1 MGWSK
6 KYKKSINCNNQK
18 GFSQKAHCAG
28 RKKENVMSSKL
39 EELVG
44 KRLTE
49 EQFDEA
55 AGKKDACYHKV
66 KARYDV
72 WPSAYASGALVKC
85 RRVGAKNWGNKSK
98 KEGVDEKVLGGKDMT
113 SGIDKNT
120 KITFDKRIMNKKLA
134 GKTFVVVKKGINTFN
149 VRPDGSGNERDTKT
163 LDAPTLLK
171 LVKNRTIS
179 KIVNSKGK
187 AIHEQ
192 SVNEEKYVVYVDKD
206 GKGRKGRKIVKSGL
220 SQMGAKRLYNK
231 LVKTDDYHEVGYDDH
246 KSWNQNNI
254 EKINEGDIESRELKL
269 YIDNDSQLYNSR
281 FMPIIKNLSKKM
293 KKGNFDKKLAIKG
306 FMYLVDAGAK
316 KYVKDYGGNA
326 KEMFSK
332 KDRIAVASDLADEFE
347 DAYKNK
353 EYSFMEGKEKMFP
366 SGKVDAAVKLAKRM
380 GGNMTGAVK
389 KIEKMA
395 KGLSKNGRVQY
406 ALRQA
411 NESINEQQYF
421 DPNGELRKYMDKV
434 LKKAGIRVIKYD
446 PMKQSFYNGTWGG
459 FYTVA
464 SSNMTDMPGQ
474 GKVKRSSAVLPVYID
489 KKNQIELG
497 VSGEG
502 FKLGKVGSSQ
512 VLKKLKDFN
521 KSDLQEGLG
530 DMIGKSIGK
539 YNKKRK
545 KNMDALKKLKKKE
558 SVEEARGT
566 CWVGY
571 QQKGMKDKGGRMVPN
586 CVKEI
591 IEVFYEEN
599 GEGHGYTFEYVRE
612 NQLDSRTG
620 KLDKKIRMIKSKENL
635 DDQDKKNIE
644 DLMKMKNRKE
654 SVNEAEYQGRKV
666 KLGKIMQGD
675 TKKFKVYVKN
685 PKGNVVKVNFGQ
697 GGGAKGGTMRIRKSN
712 PKARKNFRARHNC
725 DNPGPRHK
733 ARYWS
738 CRKW

>member
-1 MGWSK
+1 M
-6 KYKKSINCNNQK
+6 
-18 GFSQKAHCAG
+18 
-28 RKKENVMSSKL
+28 KL

-44 KRLTE
+44 KPITE
-49 EQFDEA
+49 AQFDEA
-55 AGKKDACYHKV
+55 AGKKDACYRKV

-85 RRVGAKNWGNKSK
+85 RKVGAKNWGNKSK
-98 KEGVDEKVLGGKDMT
+98 KESKNEMKRMGAYARVLKKLKDKEKKNKSKKEGLDDLKALPKDLKKSIKKNREEGKKYRRGRYVDEKVLGGKDVT

-120 KITFDKRIMNKKLA
+120 KITFDKRIPNKKLA

-149 VRPDGSGNERDTKT
+149 VRPDGSGNERDTKK
-163 LDAPTLLK
+163 LDAPTILQLLK
-171 LVKNRTIS
+171 NKTIR

-187 AIHEQ
+187 KLNKE
-192 SVNEEKYVVYVDKD
+192 SVK
-206 GKGRKGRKIVKSGL
+206 
-220 SQMGAKRLYNK
+220 
-231 LVKTDDYHEVGYDDH
+231 
-246 KSWNQNNI
+246 
-254 EKINEGDIESRELKL
+254 EGDIESRELKL

-281 FMPIIKNLSKKM
+281 FMPIMKNLTKKM

-306 FMYLVDAGAK
+306 FMILVDAGAK
-316 KYVKDYGGNA
+316 KYVKDFGGNA
-326 KEMFSK
+326 KDMFSK

-353 EYSFMEGKEKMFP
+353 EYSFMENVNESRANVLKAIKIAKKM
-366 SGKVDAAVKLAKRM
+366 S
-380 GGNMTGAVK
+380 GNMTGAVK
-389 KIEKMA
+389 KIEKIQ
-395 KGLSKNGRVQY
+395 KGLSKQIEVED

-411 NESINEQQYF
+411 NE
-421 DPNGELRKYMDKV
+421 
-434 LKKAGIRVIKYD
+434 
-446 PMKQSFYNGTWGG
+446 
-459 FYTVA
+459 
-464 SSNMTDMPGQ
+464 
-474 GKVKRSSAVLPVYID
+474 
-489 KKNQIELG
+489 
-497 VSGEG
+497 
-502 FKLGKVGSSQ
+502 
-512 VLKKLKDFN
+512 
-521 KSDLQEGLG
+521 GLG
-530 DMIGKSIGK
+530 DMVGKSIGK

-545 KNMDALKKLKKKE
+545 KNMDALKKLKKKESVEEGFASNAQRKAAFASGYKAKGKKKKKE

-591 IEVFYEEN
+591 VEVFYEEN

-620 KLDKKIRMIKSKENL
+620 KLDKKIRTIKSKEDL
-635 DDQDKKNIE
+635 DDQDRKNIK

-712 PKARKNFRARHNC
+712 AAARKSFRARHNC